1 MRCTSIHNVITVST
15 VHNVFCQ
22 PLISS
27 KKCPMNFDVIMFCS
41 WTYNSTSY
49 ISNRTSSTKHYD
61 LVLLKGFY

>member
-1 MRCTSIHNVITVST
+1 MSEMCLNMWLNNQVRCTSIHSVITVST

-41 WTYNSTSY
+41 WTYNSTSQ
-49 ISNRTSSTKHYD
+49 I
-61 LVLLKGFY
+61 

>member
-1 MRCTSIHNVITVST
+1 MRCTSIHSVITVST

-41 WTYNSTSY
+41 WTYNSTSQ
-49 ISNRTSSTKHYD
+49 K
-61 LVLLKGFY
+61 